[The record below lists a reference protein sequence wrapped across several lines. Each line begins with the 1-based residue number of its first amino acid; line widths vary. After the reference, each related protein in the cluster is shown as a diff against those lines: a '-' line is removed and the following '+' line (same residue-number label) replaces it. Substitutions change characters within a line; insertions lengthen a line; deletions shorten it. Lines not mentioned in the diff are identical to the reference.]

1 MAVNNVRYWNNYLHT
16 GANEGQWPDGSNMRM
31 PYNLTLATNCMN
43 KTVRVR
49 TFYCVYHCII
59 SELR

>member
-16 GANEGQWPDGSNMRM
+16 GPNEGQWPDGSNMRM
-31 PYNLTLATNCMN
+31 PNNLTLATSCMN

-49 TFYCVYHCII
+49 TCVYHGII
-59 SELR
+59 SKLR